1 MKKPISLLV
10 VAVVAA
16 LLVSS
21 IIAKAWQ
28 GEESPVV
35 SDEVIE
41 SHLIG
46 DYSTPQPEYLHIIT
60 GPELETI
67 NAVEKGDE
75 ATQTAGAALK
85 SGDETPPANATPEP
99 TPPPVPKLATAHDI
113 DLIARTIWGEAE
125 GVRSRAEQAAV
136 GWCILNRVDSSGD
149 SIESVVLAPH
159 QFYCRTWDDT
169 VPSYFTELAEDVVHR
184 WEREHAGYTD
194 VGRTLPA
201 GYLFFVGDGERNH
214 FTIEWQGTN
223 YWDWSLPDPYIN

>member
-1 MKKPISLLV
+1 MKKPIFLLI
-10 VAVVAA
+10 VAVVVA
-16 LLVSS
+16 LLVST

-46 DYSTPQPEYLHIIT
+46 DYSTPQPEYIHVIGISEIED
-60 GPELETI
+60 G
-67 NAVEKGDE
+67 E

-85 SGDETPPANATPEP
+85 SGDETPPAAATPTP
-99 TPPPVPKLATAHDI
+99 TPAPVPKLATAHDI

-125 GVRSRAEQAAV
+125 GVQSKAEQAAV
-136 GWCILNRVDSSGD
+136 AWCILNRVDSYED

-184 WEREHAGYTD
+184 WEQEHAGYTN

-201 GYLFFVGDGERNH
+201 GYLFFLGDGERNH

-223 YWDWSLPDPYIN
+223 YWDWSLPDPYTN